1 MEALVNMITDK
12 TGISQSQ
19 ATTAIQTVVG
29 FLKDKMPG
37 GIGNQVESFINSGG
51 KGSFG
56 GVADN
61 LTGKMGD
68 IFGKR

>member
-1 MEALVNMITDK
+1 MEALVKMITEK
-12 TGISQSQ
+12 TGISPAQ

-29 FLKDKMPG
+29 FLKDKLPS
-37 GIGNQVESFINSGG
+37 GIGNQVESFIQSGD

-61 LTGKMGD
+61 LTGKIGGM
-68 IFGKR
+68 FGK

>member
-1 MEALVNMITDK
+1 MEDLVKMITDK
-12 TGISQSQ
+12 TGISPTQ

-29 FLKDKMPG
+29 FLKDKMPA
-37 GIGNQVESFINSGG
+37 GIGNQVELFIQGGG

-61 LTGKMGD
+61 LTSKMGD
-68 IFGKR
+68 IFGKK